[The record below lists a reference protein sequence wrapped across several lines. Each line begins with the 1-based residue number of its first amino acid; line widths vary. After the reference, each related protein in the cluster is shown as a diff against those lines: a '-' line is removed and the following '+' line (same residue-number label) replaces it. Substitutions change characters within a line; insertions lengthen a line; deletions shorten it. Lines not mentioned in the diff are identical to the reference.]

1 MTFAAKSMRT
11 PGPISLL
18 LRSRVF
24 GVLAR
29 VVLTLPYW
37 WSGVTKLADL
47 HGALAEAAHFGLK
60 PAWLVV
66 AATVIVQ
73 LGGSLLLILG
83 RIGWLAAGALG
94 VFTALASLIAH
105 PCWTITDPVERFH
118 ALNTFLEHIG
128 MIGGFMLAAILVEQE
143 KAT

>member
-1 MTFAAKSMRT
+1 MQTPAPIAA
-11 PGPISLL
+11 L
-18 LRSRVF
+18 LRAPAF

-29 VVLTLPYW
+29 AILTLPYW
-37 WSGVTKLADL
+37 WSGVAKLADL
-47 HGALAEAAHFGLK
+47 HGALAEASHFGLK

-66 AATVIVQ
+66 AATVLVQ

-94 VFTALASLIAH
+94 VFTASATLIAH
-105 PCWTITDPVERFH
+105 PYWTVTDPIERFH

-128 MIGGFMLAAILVEQE
+128 LIGGFMLAAILVERE
-143 KAT
+143 KAR